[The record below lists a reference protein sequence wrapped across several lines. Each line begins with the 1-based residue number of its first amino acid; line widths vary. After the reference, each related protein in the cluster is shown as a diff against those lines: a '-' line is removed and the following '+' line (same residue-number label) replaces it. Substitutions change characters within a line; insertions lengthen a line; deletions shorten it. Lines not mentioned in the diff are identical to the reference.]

1 MSSAFGFLGM
11 SPFLDDIQTH
21 PHTGHSAST
30 PVRGTSSVIDVDA
43 AIHVDED
50 DALVLQELFFLDDPV
65 SKASG
70 MPSIKVEPS
79 STIHMNAEKDDNDG
93 DDDDY
98 DDDDMMEP
106 TPFVRQLHD
115 SPAAASPATASAT
128 AAPTRREIPHIS
140 PVARARSASSATDSS
155 MSSSS
160 PPHDKSRV
168 NKQSLP
174 AEVLAQLPLPPR
186 TANQDQ
192 RERNRLIVKRCY
204 YKKIS
209 TLNELRGEVERMQ
222 TKYQQLLREKQAEC
236 ARPSTAEQLSEEDRT
251 PAQKMHKA
259 YVDLA
264 LLAESLRIENEQLR
278 QADAEYNKMIKQ
290 VSQLHVSQRKNLS
303 IAEQAQEHKR
313 KNPIVELKALTLP
326 ECIEIAREA
335 YRQMMAFRENKSK
348 HFTTG
353 ASVFGWRDRH
363 QIKNDKLYFSLE
375 KVFSGCSMDYI
386 ANAAW
391 ELLSNPEALAK
402 TYSPRLDVHFHV
414 VQRINE
420 NNLVFYHTLERPGHD
435 LRIKALILCSRL
447 HLGGDLGQLIV
458 FRGLNPKEYLIREGE
473 PPRPRDRRGRNKI
486 EPQKED
492 IWIDTFV
499 WGHFREMADGKSF
512 CDDFGGI
519 VDGTRLL
526 STTWWMVE
534 MLQFALRLEAQVV
547 GPPFVLEM

>member
-11 SPFLDDIQTH
+11 SPFLDDMQPHPHAGLTAATH
-21 PHTGHSAST
+21 PARGSP
-30 PVRGTSSVIDVDA
+30 PVVDIDAV
-43 AIHVDED
+43 HVDED

-65 SKASG
+65 AKSTEL
-70 MPSIKVEPS
+70 PSIKSEPS
-79 STIHMNAEKDDNDG
+79 SDMEDENDDDHG
-93 DDDDY
+93 DDD
-98 DDDDMMEP
+98 MEP
-106 TPFVRQLHD
+106 TPFVRQPHD
-115 SPAAASPATASAT
+115 SPMPTAAASAAAT
-128 AAPTRREIPHIS
+128 AATAAAAAASAAIKRREVEHIS
-140 PVARARSASSATDSS
+140 PVARGRSASSATDSS
-155 MSSSS
+155 TSS
-160 PPHDKSRV
+160 PPHDKSRAS
-168 NKQSLP
+168 KQSLP

-236 ARPSTAEQLSEEDRT
+236 ARPSTAEQLSENRT

-278 QADAEYNKMIKQ
+278 EADAEYSKMVKQ

-335 YRQMMAFRENKSK
+335 YRQMMAFRENKAK

-363 QIKNDKLYFSLE
+363 QIKNNKLYFSLE
-375 KVFSGCSMDYI
+375 KVFSGCSMEYI